1 MAYFLKKTNN
11 KKGLYLQI
19 YESHWDP
26 HRGHTVNKSVK
37 ALGYE
42 HELKEKGITD
52 PISHFKS
59 EIDKMN
65 EKRKAKRAK
74 DKVKKITNESPELYL
89 GQFILQALN
98 EKIGVERDFSYLQM
112 AAGFKFS
119 LYNLVSDLV
128 YARAVDPCSKYRTYT
143 EVLPQLAGA
152 HVSYSIDQ
160 LYDGV
165 AFLGQKYQKVIEI
178 YNSCIDTFFNRDTS
192 KSYFDCTNF
201 FFEIDKE
208 DILRKK
214 GPSKENRCDPIVGLG
229 LLLDAECIP
238 LAMSIYPGNESEKPV
253 MQKVISQAKRRNN
266 MTGKTIRV
274 ADKGLNCA
282 DNIADAILAGD
293 GYIFSKSIKQLP
305 RLEQEW
311 VFLEQG
317 WNKVYDSNGDI
328 AYLYKSCVDEFSY
341 KVSTAKGHKK
351 NVVLKEKRV
360 VTFNPKLE
368 RKQHREIARQVEKAK
383 RLRLAAAKKS
393 EYGESA
399 KFVTFCAVDKNGE
412 KPNANIVATLNHEA
426 IQKAYKFAG
435 YNMLVSS
442 ETTMQDQEIYSV
454 YHELWQ
460 IEKTFKIMKSQ
471 LDARPVFMQKPESIA
486 GHFLICYLA
495 VLLERLLQVKILEN
509 QFSTEDVMEFIRRFR
524 AVKISD
530 RKYVNISKA
539 SKLFNKLETM
549 TELPIRNYYLSKGQ
563 VDSIIEYKFDL
574 KERRQ

>member
-165 AFLGQKYQKVIEI
+165 AFLGQEYQKVIEI

-238 LAMSIYPGNESEKPV
+238 LAMSIYPGNESK
-253 MQKVISQAKRRNN
+253 
-266 MTGKTIRV
+266 KT
-274 ADKGLNCA
+274 
-282 DNIADAILAGD
+282 
-293 GYIFSKSIKQLP
+293 
-305 RLEQEW
+305 
-311 VFLEQG
+311 
-317 WNKVYDSNGDI
+317 SN
-328 AYLYKSCVDEFSY
+328 
-341 KVSTAKGHKK
+341 AKG
-351 NVVLKEKRV
+351 N
-360 VTFNPKLE
+360 
-368 RKQHREIARQVEKAK
+368 
-383 RLRLAAAKKS
+383 LAS
-393 EYGESA
+393 
-399 KFVTFCAVDKNGE
+399 
-412 KPNANIVATLNHEA
+412 
-426 IQKAYKFAG
+426 
-435 YNMLVSS
+435 
-442 ETTMQDQEIYSV
+442 
-454 YHELWQ
+454 
-460 IEKTFKIMKSQ
+460 
-471 LDARPVFMQKPESIA
+471 
-486 GHFLICYLA
+486 
-495 VLLERLLQVKILEN
+495 
-509 QFSTEDVMEFIRRFR
+509 
-524 AVKISD
+524 
-530 RKYVNISKA
+530 
-539 SKLFNKLETM
+539 
-549 TELPIRNYYLSKGQ
+549 
-563 VDSIIEYKFDL
+563 
-574 KERRQ
+574 